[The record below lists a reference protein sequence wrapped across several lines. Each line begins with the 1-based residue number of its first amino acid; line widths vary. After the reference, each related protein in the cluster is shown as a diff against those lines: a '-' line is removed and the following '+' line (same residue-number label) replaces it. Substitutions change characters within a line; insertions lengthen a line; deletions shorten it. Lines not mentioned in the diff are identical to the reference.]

1 MATLA
6 LMFQSHYHSY
16 FGVGG
21 AGASDEPC
29 FISKTAG
36 VYTHLQPIKFRVKQD
51 KRVRPEMEGNG
62 GEMLVHRHA
71 SQMDHCCISDHGKGK
86 NKAIYGERHPDLL
99 KKYPLASNCCR
110 SMNFPLY
117 SMIRESGAKS
127 RTALRIFLFFWT

>member
-6 LMFQSHYHSY
+6 LMFKSHYHSY

-51 KRVRPEMEGNG
+51 KRVRPEMEGY
-62 GEMLVHRHA
+62 E
-71 SQMDHCCISDHGKGK
+71 GKGWCTEMRLK
-86 NKAIYGERHPDLL
+86 WIIVVFQTMAKAKTKP
-99 KKYPLASNCCR
+99 
-110 SMNFPLY
+110 SM
-117 SMIRESGAKS
+117 ESGILTS
-127 RTALRIFLFFWT
+127 

>member
-6 LMFQSHYHSY
+6 LMFKSHYHSY

-21 AGASDEPC
+21 AGTSDEPC

-62 GEMLVHRHA
+62 G
-71 SQMDHCCISDHGKGK
+71 KGWCTDMRLK
-86 NKAIYGERHPDLL
+86 WIIVVFQTMAKAKTKP
-99 KKYPLASNCCR
+99 
-110 SMNFPLY
+110 SM
-117 SMIRESGAKS
+117 ESGILTS
-127 RTALRIFLFFWT
+127 